1 MKTRFE
7 LKRAVKLTN
16 EEFTILVLNYPIYLV
31 ATADGHFDDDE
42 KELLSTVLYNFLN
55 PLYGDK
61 VDESGYK
68 NLIDNYLEDFSFLNL
83 HESEFKLNLLE
94 ELKAFDIDVKK
105 SISELLNEIASISEG
120 IAPEEKEMIDF
131 LNQNYLLNR

>member
-7 LKRAVKLTN
+7 LKRSVKLTN

-42 KELLSTVLYNFLN
+42 KELLGTILYNFLN

-61 VDESGYK
+61 VDEKGYE
-68 NLIDNYLEDFSFLNL
+68 NLINNYLEDFSFLKL
-83 HESEFKLNLLE
+83 HENEFKLNLLE
-94 ELKAFDIDVKK
+94 ELKVFDPEVRK
-105 SISELLNEIASISEG
+105 SISELLNEIALISED
-120 IAPEEKEMIDF
+120 IAPEEKEIIDF
-131 LNQNYLLNR
+131 LNKNYLLNS

>member
-55 PLYGDK
+55 PLYQDK

-94 ELKAFDIDVKK
+94 ELKAFDMDVKK